1 MSRLSGSQPAP
12 QTVSETAA
20 RAIHRE
26 LMSLD
31 SQLQAQVGYV
41 HAASQQIASA
51 TMLVN
56 ELYAKRSELARE
68 LGRVAPED
76 FGVMPDAI
84 AATIPA
90 LSANR
95 FHKPHPLPHGAL
107 APQPAAARGGEYVS
121 PFPPA
126 PAQGEW

>member
-1 MSRLSGSQPAP
+1 MSRLTPTPAP

-31 SQLQAQVGYV
+31 GQLQAQVSYV

-51 TMLVN
+51 TLLVN

-76 FGVMPDAI
+76 FDGLPRDLAGSVPMAP
-84 AATIPA
+84 T
-90 LSANR
+90 NR

-107 APQPAAARGGEYVS
+107 APAPQS
-121 PFPPA
+121 PYPPA
-126 PAQGEW
+126 PRAPWEE